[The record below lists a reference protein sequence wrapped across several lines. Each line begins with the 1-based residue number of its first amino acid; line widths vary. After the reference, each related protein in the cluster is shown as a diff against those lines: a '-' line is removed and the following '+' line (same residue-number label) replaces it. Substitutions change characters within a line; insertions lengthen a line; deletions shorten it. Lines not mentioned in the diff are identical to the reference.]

1 MLRCRI
7 NGHISTNIN
16 NGVSMNPHCQ
26 CQLAGFCSRHQIPKG
41 SELLKRCQGVAAIA
55 DCGLSF
61 WNKWER
67 GELGATAPANP
78 ILNPDGFCDKQ
89 KTEQPGSIKLGDAVE
104 SALRMIGITKEKVSR
119 WIGAPCNC
127 EERQQKLNALG
138 DWATQMLL
146 GKKVDAPFLQQQQIL
161 DLVCGCVHE
170 GELEAFVEH
179 AKASGISGI
188 KMGPLPPDTFHRR
201 IKSSHTQTSEIKQAI
216 IQWNGGTDI
225 PKFDTPWVPG
235 RWSIALTTVP
245 SRVSTLLPET
255 LRAVTAAGI
264 QPVLYVD
271 GILTAEQESTIRGY
285 AGYNM
290 QINHHKNVRT
300 FSHWYESALDL
311 YLTNPW
317 SEYYM
322 FLQDDL
328 TCPKTLLKY
337 LRSCRYPQNGYFN
350 LYTFRE
356 NESVIQDKQTGW
368 VEAYR
373 TRQGY
378 QLGLGAVGLVF
389 PHNAL
394 ITLLTQRHMLTRKRD
409 AVRGHHSLDGAIV
422 EAMNQAGYTEYVHN
436 PSLLQHIGHES
447 SMDNARHADA
457 KSYPGNDFDLLT
469 LLKDTPPNASAQD
482 SIS

>member
-1 MLRCRI
+1 MNTIGKALEQHALNFVACYSSAKLGSKTSDGLRRIVTSATGDELRMLQDALRCHD
-7 NGHISTNIN
+7 GHI
-16 NGVSMNPHCQ
+16 VSAATKPEQ
-26 CQLAGFCSRHQIPKG
+26 KG
-41 SELLKRCQGVAAIA
+41 WAFGTVIKTA
-55 DCGLSF
+55 LS
-61 WNKWER
+61 K
-67 GELGATAPANP
+67 
-78 ILNPDGFCDKQ
+78 
-89 KTEQPGSIKLGDAVE
+89 V
-104 SALRMIGITKEKVSR
+104 GITEERVSD

-127 EERQQKLNALG
+127 SERADKLDQLSAWAEQAIKGIIKPAPFEPERTQKLE
-138 DWATQMLL
+138 
-146 GKKVDAPFLQQQQIL
+146 
-161 DLVCGCVHE
+161 LVCGCIHE
-170 GELEAFVEH
+170 GELDAFTAMIRERRVPGV
-179 AKASGISGI
+179 KT
-188 KMGPLPPDTFHRR
+188 GPLPPDTFHRR
-201 IKSSHTQTSEIKQAI
+201 IKTDEKQVSRVKQLI
-216 IQWNGGTDI
+216 IEWNGGTDV
-225 PKFDTPWVPG
+225 PKFDTPWVSG
-235 RWSIALTTVP
+235 RWSVALTTVP
-245 SRVSTLLPET
+245 SRVNTLLPET
-255 LRAVTAAGI
+255 LRDVTAAGI

-285 AGYNM
+285 AGYDV

-356 NESVIQDKQTGW
+356 NESVIQGKQTGW

-447 SMDNARHADA
+447 SMGNAKHADA
-457 KSYPGNDFDLLT
+457 KSYPGNNFDLLT
-469 LLKDTPPNASAQD
+469 LLKDTPPNAFVQD
-482 SIS
+482 SVS